1 MLSLQDMPFGVTYG
15 ALRVALHTFLC
26 YTVFAYSEKDDRLP
40 TMRFN
45 FGLTWILHTH
55 WFYGWVRQQR
65 RIAEEKGRSK
75 ERASAEEMQGL
86 TTVGADTPGANPAA
100 GSRSSSR
107 SSNGSQPQ
115 QRTTRA
121 SPEL

>member
-1 MLSLQDMPFGVTYG
+1 MMSLQDMPFGVTYG

-26 YTVFAYSEKDDRLP
+26 YTVFAYPEKDDRLP

-55 WFYGWVRQQR
+55 WFYGWVRQQQR
-65 RIAEEKGRSK
+65 VAVDKGRSK

-86 TTVGADTPGANPAA
+86 TTVGDSQGANPAA

-121 SPEL
+121 SPKL

>member
-1 MLSLQDMPFGVTYG
+1 MLFLQDMPFGVTYG

-65 RIAEEKGRSK
+65 SIAEEKGRSK
-75 ERASAEEMQGL
+75 ELASEEEMQGL
-86 TTVGADTPGANPAA
+86 TTVGDSQGANPAA

-121 SPEL
+121 SPKL